1 MTVTWCGSLAFLL
14 NQLKRS
20 LFRTENIP
28 FIYNDKIKRI
38 GVYYMCLDDLLL

>member
-1 MTVTWCGSLAFLL
+1 MTITWCGSLAFLL
-14 NQLKRS
+14 NQLRES

-38 GVYYMCLDDLLL
+38 GVYYMCLDDLPL